1 VNNFFPSS
9 ERKEKKEK
17 KREKKI
23 RKPTLKMDTWYSEST
38 DFLVQKAKQKKYNK
52 NIRNWRGL
60 KNTIMLEVR
69 TCWGEA
75 T

>member
-1 VNNFFPSS
+1 
-9 ERKEKKEK
+9 
-17 KREKKI
+17 
-23 RKPTLKMDTWYSEST
+23 MDTWYSEST